1 MTTYDVAGFTA
12 PAQALNEMLRANV
25 PLVQKNVFPPPVQQ
39 GAIMPRIT
47 IKPLTPTEKR
57 RWIGEGYGAP
67 PGRAQVY
74 GYIFRVTVHDR
85 DVKRLQQVAD
95 QVMYAVWTHRGYV
108 PTASTLS
115 AVGQF
120 MLLEVK
126 GGSEPKLNEGNQL
139 YEQTINVAGEW
150 YSHT

>member
-1 MTTYDVAGFTA
+1 MVYDTAAFTA

-25 PLVQKNVFPPPVQQ
+25 PLVANQVYPPPVQ
-39 GAIMPRIT
+39 AAAKMPRIT
-47 IKPLTPTEKR
+47 IRHLTPTEKR
-57 RWIGEGYGAP
+57 RWLGEKYGAS
-67 PGRAQVY
+67 GTSLVY
-74 GYIFRVTVHDR
+74 GYIFRVTIHDR

-95 QVMYAVWTHRGYV
+95 QVMYAVHTHRGYV
-108 PTASTLS
+108 PVDSATL
-115 AVGQF
+115 AAGQF
-120 MLLEVK
+120 QLLEIK